1 MLNFVENKY
10 VIAIARTALVLIY
23 FMGGFSL
30 LTGSTPVEFAATKGV
45 PAIAVY
51 VGYAIKLFGGLAVI
65 IGFLGVMMIMSPGS
79 DIFTPYSLLPIG
91 AAFGYSLSTV
101 CVRLFD
107 EHNPTAL
114 INMYASA
121 GALFGALSIVFATS
135 GYQPVETLHDWG
147 LLVCMGLVGGFAV
160 LALINA

>member
-10 VIAIARTALVLIY
+10 AIAVARTALVLIY

-65 IGFLGVMMIMSPGS
+65 IGFQTRIAALLLVLFTLGTAFIFHGEFDSVFWKEISMIG
-79 DIFTPYSLLPIG
+79 
-91 AAFGYSLSTV
+91 
-101 CVRLFD
+101 
-107 EHNPTAL
+107 
-114 INMYASA
+114 
-121 GALFGALSIVFATS
+121 
-135 GYQPVETLHDWG
+135 G
-147 LLVCMGLVGGFAV
+147 LLLVAAYGPGELSV
-160 LALINA
+160 DGRRSSSD